1 MATTSQSGPLKFKAE
16 LVGRGPGGAW
26 TYLQIPFSVPEVFGR
41 KGQVPVRV
49 TINGFAFRNSLMPR
63 GGVHILGVGK
73 DILAGAGAATGDTVH
88 VELVFDNALRTV
100 EVPADLEAALAQAPA
115 QAQSFAALSYSH
127 KKEFV
132 DWIESAKRPET
143 RASRIEKAVATI
155 GASKTPKGRSLHAKP
170 GLMLASKA

>member
-1 MATTSQSGPLKFKAE
+1 MATKSQFDSLKVEAE

-26 TYLQIPFSVPEVFGR
+26 TYLQIPFNVSEVFGR
-41 KGQVPVRV
+41 KGQVPVRA

-73 DILAGAGAATGDTVH
+73 DILAGAGAAPGDTVH
-88 VELVFDNALRTV
+88 VELALDGAPRAV
-100 EVPADLEAALAQAPA
+100 EVPADVEVALGQAPA

-132 DWIESAKRPET
+132 DWIESAKKPET
-143 RASRIEKAVATI
+143 RLNRVE
-155 GASKTPKGRSLHAKP
+155 
-170 GLMLASKA
+170 